1 MLAIKEEAINIIR
14 DLPENVEWDDLMYK
28 LYVRQK
34 IESGLKAIEEG
45 KTISLEEAKRRLL
58 EIWK

>member
-58 EIWK
+58 EI

>member
-1 MLAIKEEAINIIR
+1 MLAVKEEAINIIK

-45 KTISLEEAKRRLL
+45 KTISLEDAKKRLL
-58 EIWK
+58 EI